1 MKVLAEVTRGKSVE
15 SVHHGLLYI
24 EDGKGNEIFSIG
36 DPGFKTFFRSAA
48 KPFQAIP
55 FVLNGGVE
63 RFGFTGKEI
72 ALACASHAGE
82 RIHVITAESMLS
94 KLGLKESDLKC
105 GTHLPFDET
114 RSSEMLLAGEKPSQ
128 LHNNCSGKHATMLG
142 QALMIDAETGGYLSP
157 DHPVQQR
164 NLDVLGTFTDNTPN
178 EIEVAVDGCSAP
190 TYFLSMKSMARS
202 YVRLVAPPES
212 FPIELKQACA
222 TVTSSMMS
230 FPTLVGGTKRLDT
243 LLMESSVK
251 GSFISKIG
259 AEGAWLCGIVP
270 CERWP
275 DGLGIALKIAD
286 GDDRRAR
293 PVIAIELLKAL
304 GMIPQSALGNLSP
317 APVKTRFGQSVG
329 EIRCAVEF
337 KF

>member
-15 SVHHGLLYI
+15 SVHHGFLYI
-24 EDGKGNEIFSIG
+24 EDGRGNEVLSIG
-36 DPGFKTFFRSAA
+36 DSEFKTFFRSAA

-55 FVLNGGVE
+55 FVLNGGIE
-63 RFGFTGKEI
+63 RFGFTGEEI
-72 ALACASHAGE
+72 ALSCASHAGE
-82 RIHVITAESMLS
+82 RIHVSTAENMLS
-94 KLGLKESDLKC
+94 KMGLKESDLKC
-105 GTHLPFDET
+105 GTHLPFDEK
-114 RSSEMLLAGEKPSQ
+114 RANEMLIAGEKPSQ

-142 QALMIDAETGGYLSP
+142 QALLIDAETGGYLSP

-164 NLDVLGTFTDNTPN
+164 NLEILGTFTDVPPN
-178 EIEVAVDGCSAP
+178 EIEVAIDGCSAP
-190 TYFLSMKSMARS
+190 TYFLSMKAMARS
-202 YVRLVAPPES
+202 YVRLIAPPES
-212 FPIELKQACA
+212 FAMELRQACN
-222 TVTSSMMS
+222 TVTNSMIS
-230 FPTLVGGTKRLDT
+230 FPALVGGTKRLDT
-243 LLMESSVK
+243 LLMEAAAERSL
-251 GSFISKIG
+251 ISKIG
-259 AEGAWLCGIVP
+259 AEGAWLCGIAP

-304 GMIPQSALGNLSP
+304 GMIPQSSLGELSP
-317 APVKTRFGQSVG
+317 AHVKTRLGQSVG